1 MRFCSIGSGSEGNSL
16 IVEATEGRTT
26 SRVMLDCGFGLAEVE
41 RRLGAVGLAPGD
53 LDAIVVTHEHSD
65 HIGGVARLARRHSI
79 AVWMTHGTAKVLSD
93 GAIPAA
99 LLHFVDP
106 HASFSVGA
114 VEVSPYTVPHDAY
127 EPVQYVFGDGAA
139 RLGVLTDVG
148 TVTAH
153 IESSLSG
160 CDALVLEANHDIDML
175 MSGPYPP
182 SLKKRVSGRFG
193 HLCNAT
199 AARLLRNIA
208 HAKLQHVV
216 AAHLSKQN
224 NTPELARSAFAEVL
238 GCTRDWVGVAHQDT
252 GFAWR
257 SLQAA

>member
-1 MRFCSIGSGSEGNSL
+1 MRFCSIGSGSEGNAL
-16 IVEATEGRTT
+16 IVEATADRTT

-41 RRLGAVGLAPGD
+41 RRLGTVGLTPAD

-65 HIGGVARLARRHSI
+65 HIGGVARLARRHNI

-93 GAIPAA
+93 GAIPSA
-99 LLHFVDP
+99 LLHYVDP

-127 EPVQYVFGDGAA
+127 EPVQYVFGDGAT

-148 TVTAH
+148 TVTTH
-153 IESSLSG
+153 IESSLTG

-175 MSGPYPP
+175 MSGTYPP
-182 SLKKRVSGRFG
+182 SLKKRVAGRFG

-199 AARLLRNIA
+199 AASLLRNIA
-208 HAKLQHVV
+208 HPKLQHVV

-224 NTPELARSAFAEVL
+224 NTPDLARGAFADVL
-238 GCTRDWVGVAHQDT
+238 GCTPDWVGVAYQDS